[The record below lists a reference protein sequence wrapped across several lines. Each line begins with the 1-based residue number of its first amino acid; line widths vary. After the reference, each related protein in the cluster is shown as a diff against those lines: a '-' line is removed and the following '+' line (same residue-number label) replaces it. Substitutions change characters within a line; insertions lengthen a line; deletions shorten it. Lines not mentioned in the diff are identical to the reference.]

1 MKGGGEAAGYDKDR
15 RTTRV
20 VRAGAGTG
28 EREGDNC
35 HTHAGQGDHQ
45 GQVKTAA
52 VGASYGVGRLVALL
66 RSPEV

>member
-20 VRAGAGTG
+20 IRAGAGTG
-28 EREGDNC
+28 ERESDSC
-35 HTHAGQGDHQ
+35 HTHASQGDHQ
-45 GQVKTAA
+45 SQVKATAM
-52 VGASYGVGRLVALL
+52 GASYRVGKLVALL